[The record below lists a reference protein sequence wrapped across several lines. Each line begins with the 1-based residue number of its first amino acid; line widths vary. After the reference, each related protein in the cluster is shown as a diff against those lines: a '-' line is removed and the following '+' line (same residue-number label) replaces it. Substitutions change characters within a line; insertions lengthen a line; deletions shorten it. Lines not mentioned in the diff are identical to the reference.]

1 MGKGKQGTAFE
12 VAVMDIQKLI
22 DPNSNVS
29 HDEKIIDKYG
39 HPRQFDVV
47 IRGELGGRKLLGV
60 IECKDWKAKVDLPVV
75 DAFITKMRDI
85 NANFGMIFSNSGF
98 TRTAIEKCA
107 KNDIGVKSLLQNDN
121 LVTKVKIKYHVY
133 LKCYDWRGF
142 KVRIFGSGPVN
153 WDPEN
158 TINDMFI
165 GEQNLLEWFQYHLD
179 SMPYLDVEGPYEKEV
194 EFSFPQVIQVRG
206 HSVVV
211 QRIVFMATRVM
222 QLRHTDTDIKGNGV
236 FDWNENSMS
245 FPENWMIDMKVP
257 DDPSQWEEYNGPIR
271 EGFDIRFGVT
281 ALQYSKEHPPLN
293 IEKL

>member
-1 MGKGKQGTAFE
+1 MRKRKSGTPFE
-12 VAVMDIQKLI
+12 IAVMDIQKLI
-22 DPNSNVS
+22 DPNSIVS

-98 TRTAIEKCA
+98 TSRAIEKCVE
-107 KNDIGVKSLLQNDN
+107 NDIGVKSLLQNDT
-121 LVTKVKIKYHVY
+121 LSTKVKIMYHVY
-133 LKCYDWRGF
+133 MKCYDWRNF
-142 KVRIFGSGPVN
+142 KVRMFGTGSAN
-153 WDPEN
+153 WDPET

-165 GEQNLLEWFQYHLD
+165 NGQNLLEWFQHHLD
-179 SMPYLDVEGPYEKEV
+179 SMPNLEIEGPYEKEV
-194 EFSFPQVIQVRG
+194 KFSSPQVVQARG

-211 QRIVFMATRVM
+211 ERLVFMATRVM
-222 QLRHTDTDIKGNGV
+222 QLKHTDTDIKGDGI
-236 FDWNENSMS
+236 FDWGENSMS
-245 FPENWMIDMKVP
+245 FPENWTIEMRVP
-257 DDPSQWEEYNGPIR
+257 DDPSQWEDYDGPIR

-281 ALQYSKEHPPLN
+281 AIQYNKEHPPLK
-293 IEKL
+293 IEEL